1 MKHQEIISRV
11 AALSGMSEHEM
22 SDLIRVLPL
31 SLADLLKSGG
41 DMAVP
46 GFGTFEVHKRLERVV
61 ENPATGRRTLT
72 PPRLLLRYHHA
83 LPDRP
88 AHTLH
93 ELAQALTRRTKTDVQ
108 QTLQFAAQC
117 FGTLHEG
124 LLADGFASLKGIG
137 TFHTNQE
144 TPETEGQ
151 TLFTPDDSLAAL
163 INRPFAELPEV
174 ELDPATTPA
183 ELEAVN
189 AEFPTASP
197 SAPDTG
203 EHENAESEP
212 TETDTAEGDTETTD
226 LAANDV
232 VTDDTAPAAHTE
244 TEPTTEPTAES
255 EVPSEPDT
263 ADAEPAISESVLPA
277 SEDAEHHS
285 DIHWRRTAVVL
296 ATVCLALLL
305 FIVLRMGRTEAPALE
320 PPDTASTALQTI
332 ATDSLAPDT
341 LPATTERTQIIHLN
355 DPSEVFT
362 DFEPDGV
369 LCEHTVEF
377 GDMLIRLAE
386 HYYGNPYF
394 VKILIEYN
402 GLPASGDAKPGT
414 VLKIPHL
421 RRKAGK

>member
-1 MKHQEIISRV
+1 
-11 AALSGMSEHEM
+11 MSENEV
-22 SDLIRVLPL
+22 SDLVRALPL

-41 DMAVP
+41 DVAVP

-61 ENPATGRRTLT
+61 ENPAISRRTLT
-72 PPRLLLRYHHA
+72 PPRLLLRYHQS

-117 FGTLHEG
+117 FGTLQEG
-124 LLADGFASLKGIG
+124 LQADGFASLKGFG

-197 SAPDTG
+197 SAPDTA

-212 TETDTAEGDTETTD
+212 TETDTAEDETEAMAP
-226 LAANDV
+226 AADDAV
-232 VTDDTAPAAHTE
+232 ADDTAPAAHTE
-244 TEPTTEPTAES
+244 TAPATEPTAEP
-255 EVPSEPDT
+255 EAPSEPDV
-263 ADAEPAISESVLPA
+263 ADAEPAKNGSVLLA
-277 SEDAEHHS
+277 SEVAEHHS
-285 DIHWRRTAVVL
+285 DLHWRRTAVVL

-305 FIVLRMGRTEAPALE
+305 FIVLRMGRTEPPAPE
-320 PPDTASTALQTI
+320 SPDTAHTALQTTAADTL
-332 ATDSLAPDT
+332 ATDS

>member
-1 MKHQEIISRV
+1 
-11 AALSGMSEHEM
+11 MSENEA
-22 SDLIRVLPL
+22 SDLVRALPL

-41 DMAVP
+41 DVAVP

-72 PPRLLLRYHHA
+72 PPRLLLRYHQS

-93 ELAQALTRRTKTDVQ
+93 ELAQALARRTKTDVQ
-108 QTLQFAAQC
+108 QTLQFVAQC

-124 LLADGFASLKGIG
+124 LQADGFASLKGFG
-137 TFHTNQE
+137 TFHTNQD
-144 TPETEGQ
+144 TPETEGH
-151 TLFTPDDSLAAL
+151 TLFTPDESLAAL

-189 AEFPTASP
+189 AEFPAAPPTAP
-197 SAPDTG
+197 EAA
-203 EHENAESEP
+203 EHEIAEGQP
-212 TETDTAEGDTETTD
+212 TETETADDETEITAPAVDDAMADDTAAEVNTETDPT
-226 LAANDV
+226 
-232 VTDDTAPAAHTE
+232 TAPAA
-244 TEPTTEPTAES
+244 EPEA
-255 EVPSEPDT
+255 PSEPDA
-263 ADAEPAISESVLPA
+263 ADAEPAISESVLSA
-277 SEDAEHHS
+277 SEVAEPHS
-285 DIHWRRTAVVL
+285 DLHWRRTAVVL

-305 FIVLRMGRTEAPALE
+305 FIVLRMGRTEAPAPE
-320 PPDTASTALQTI
+320 SPDTAHTALQTTAADTL
-332 ATDSLAPDT
+332 ATDS

-402 GLPASGDAKPGT
+402 GLPASGEAKPGT

-421 RRKAGK
+421 RRKAKN